1 MSSNDSLTDT
11 VELVQFR
18 QRWKAEVQ
26 QRQIAS
32 HSVSGQPAL
41 VPPPR
46 PLEDRDTG
54 QIISEEPSRLQ
65 QAFTSLKGSAS
76 NVPGAEVRNLH
87 DFQFTNVSVSLSKR
101 KDKALVAYRAAC
113 QAEQRGALD
122 DALLYYRQAFRLDSF
137 VDKAHFREEQRLAQQ
152 IAAIIGKDR
161 GTTLRQLN
169 IPDDGSGASESSV
182 SLLERGIQTLSLH
195 TSNTTVTATGTLASV
210 ISAFPEHL
218 SFDPEDETRNC
229 FVSLLSDELV
239 ILILRYLDTTSI
251 ECFAL
256 VDRKARVFTLDR
268 EIWRYGIDCVYLVEG
283 RFNMFRNF
291 RSFVRSIYFYPQV
304 PADYLPEHA
313 VQKYHNDYRRLYVEQ
328 PRIRLDGVYIA
339 VCHYVCVQDV
349 PANAHIS
356 KFH

>member
-1 MSSNDSLTDT
+1 MFPAPKCEISTISNSQMYRSACRSARTKLSWRI
-11 VELVQFR
+11 ERLVKR
-18 QRWKAEVQ
+18 NKGA
-26 QRQIAS
+26 
-32 HSVSGQPAL
+32 HSTTP
-41 VPPPR
+41 
-46 PLEDRDTG
+46 
-54 QIISEEPSRLQ
+54 
-65 QAFTSLKGSAS
+65 
-76 NVPGAEVRNLH
+76 
-87 DFQFTNVSVSLSKR
+87 
-101 KDKALVAYRAAC
+101 
-113 QAEQRGALD
+113 
-122 DALLYYRQAFRLDSF
+122 LLYYRQAFRLDSF

-268 EIWRYGIDCVYLVEG
+268 EIWRYGIDCV
-283 RFNMFRNF
+283 
-291 RSFVRSIYFYPQV
+291 
-304 PADYLPEHA
+304 LP
-313 VQKYHNDYRRLYVEQ
+313 
-328 PRIRLDGVYIA
+328 
-339 VCHYVCVQDV
+339 C
-349 PANAHIS
+349 
-356 KFH
+356 